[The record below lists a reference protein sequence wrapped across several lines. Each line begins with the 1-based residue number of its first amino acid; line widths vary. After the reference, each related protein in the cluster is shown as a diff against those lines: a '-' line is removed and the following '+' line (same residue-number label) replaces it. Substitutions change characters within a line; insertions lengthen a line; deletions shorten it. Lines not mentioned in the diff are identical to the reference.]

1 MAGIVVE
8 TGIRVTRFKP
18 GDAVFAS
25 VFDLGTG
32 MLADFPACLRAPL
45 HSSRPIS
52 TSCRRPI
59 PMVGLT
65 SWQAL
70 KQRAQ
75 LKPGQTIIAA
85 MEPNDGSSG
94 ADNS

>member
-1 MAGIVVE
+1 VPRPVPKPDEILVQIHAAGLNPSDYAIPKG
-8 TGIRVTRFKP
+8 TFKP
-18 GDAVFAS
+18 ILRFQPPNLDFLQAAS
-25 VFDLGTG
+25 
-32 MLADFPACLRAPL
+32 
-45 HSSRPIS
+45 
-52 TSCRRPI
+52 I